1 MTDHFENKPFV
12 KAQDAL
18 PKTYDPVGTE
28 SRWQRIWQESGAF
41 HPDVNDQGEPFSIVI
56 PPPNV
61 TGSLHMGHAFNTALI
76 DTIVRFQRLQGKN
89 VLCLPGTD
97 HASIA
102 VQTILEKQLKE
113 EGLTR
118 EQLGREAFLKR
129 AWAWK
134 SESGGRIVDQLRRL
148 GYSVDW
154 QRERFTLD
162 PGLSQAVSEAFIR
175 LHKKGLIYRG
185 EYLVN
190 WCPASGSAVSDL
202 EVEMKEVDG
211 YLWYFQ
217 YPISD
222 SSLAGQTS
230 HLEVATT
237 RPETMLGDVAV
248 AVNPSDERYKHLVGQ
263 KLIVPFV
270 EREIPVIADEHVD
283 KNFGTGCVKVTP
295 AHDPNDF
302 AIGQRHD
309 LPQITVM
316 NKDGTMN
323 DMAGPFK
330 GLDRF
335 DARKAVIEGLKKKKL
350 LTRIDTYRHS
360 VPYSDRGK
368 VPVEPLLSTQW
379 FVRMEPM
386 ADRCRAH
393 LSKGEPHFIPARWEK
408 VYRDWLSGIRDWC
421 ISRQLWWGHRIPAW
435 FDKEENVYVGKTE
448 DEVRKKYD
456 LKDIEL
462 HQDEDV
468 LDTWFSS
475 ALWTFSTLGW
485 PKQDNLLSR
494 YHPTSVLVT
503 GFDIIFFWV
512 ARMIMMTTHFIS
524 EVPFKK
530 ILIHGLIKDS
540 EGIKMSKS
548 KGNTLDPLDIIDGI
562 NLSDLSAKRTEGLM
576 QPQMKE
582 RIKKQ
587 TKKDFP
593 EGINAYGTDA
603 LRLTFCSLATGGRD
617 INFDMKRVEGYRNFC
632 NKLWNASRFIEMQ
645 IESYGVSEEL
655 NEDLTEKWINYKFN
669 LTVKKVNDAFDSFRF
684 DLATKAIYEFIWYEF
699 CDWYIELSKIKLSKE
714 SEDNSKIVKSMV
726 NLLEET
732 LRLAHPIMPFI
743 TEEIWMQFKPFHQN
757 LEESIMIAKAP
768 KHKKNL
774 SDEEY
779 QAIEWLKEIVSGIR
793 NIRGEMLI
801 KPSVMIKAFYEGGNK
816 TDKKRSAD
824 LTSLIKEIAGLE
836 SLEWMKEGEELPPSA
851 VVVLENL
858 KILIPLE
865 GLIDPKEES
874 QRLRKKIDKASKE
887 HKMLSSKL
895 ENKKFTDNAPKE
907 LVQEQQER
915 FELISKELSN
925 LNDQLKEIS
934 RLL

>member
-1 MTDHFENKPFV
+1 MKKNYE
-12 KAQDAL
+12 
-18 PKTYDPVGTE
+18 PKGIEKKIYDNWE
-28 SRWQRIWQESGAF
+28 SSGFFTAV
-41 HPDVNDQGEPFSIVI
+41 PDEKKEPFCIMI

-61 TGSLHMGHAFNTALI
+61 TGTLHMGHGFQNTLMDALI
-76 DTIVRFQRLQGKN
+76 RYKRMSGFD
-89 VLCLPGTD
+89 VLWQVGVD
-97 HASIA
+97 HAGIATQMVVERQLESEGQTKESIGRDA
-102 VQTILEKQLKE
+102 FEKRVWEWKE
-113 EGLTR
+113 
-118 EQLGREAFLKR
+118 K
-129 AWAWK
+129 
-134 SESGGRIVDQLRRL
+134 SGGTITQQLRRL
-148 GYSVDW
+148 GASVDW
-154 QRERFTLD
+154 SR
-162 PGLSQAVSEAFIR
+162 EAFTMSEDLSLAVKEVFIS
-175 LHKKGLIYRG
+175 LFDEGLIYRG
-185 EYLVN
+185 ERLVN
-190 WCPASGSAVSDL
+190 WDVVLQTALSDL
-202 EVEMKEVDG
+202 EVTSEEETG
-211 YLWYFQ
+211 SLWYFD
-217 YPISD
+217 YPVENG
-222 SSLAGQTS
+222 SSIT
-230 HLEVATT
+230 VATT
-237 RPETMLGDVAV
+237 RPETMLGDSAV
-248 AVNPSDERYKHLVGQ
+248 AVNPEDERFKELIGQ
-263 KLIVPFV
+263 FV
-270 EREIPVIADEHVD
+270 IMPITDRKIPIIEDSYVD
-283 KNFGTGCVKVTP
+283 SDFGTGCVKITP
-295 AHDPNDF
+295 AHDFNDF
-302 AIGQRHD
+302 EIGKRHG
-309 LPQITVM
+309 LEVI
-316 NKDGTMN
+316 NILNLDGTLN
-323 DMAGPFK
+323 EFVPK
-330 GLDRF
+330 KYRGLTTTE
-335 DARKAVIEGLKKKKL
+335 ARKEVLNEMESLGHLNK
-350 LTRIDTYRHS
+350 
-360 VPYSDRGK
+360 
-368 VPVEPLLSTQW
+368 VEPHKIQIPKSQRSDSVLEPLITNQW
-379 FVRMEPM
+379 FVDVKKMSKE
-386 ADRCRAH
+386 AIRAVQENET
-393 LSKGEPHFIPARWEK
+393 GFIPKNWENT
-408 VYRDWLSGIRDWC
+408 YFDWMNKIQDWC

-485 PKQDNLLSR
+485 PKEDNLLSR

-582 RIKKQ
+582 RIEKQ

-593 EGINAYGTDA
+593 EGISAYGTDA

-645 IESYGVSEEL
+645 IESYGVSEESDEGL
-655 NEDLTEKWINYKFN
+655 IEKWINYRFN
-669 LTVKKVNDAFDSFRF
+669 LTVKKVNDAFENFRF

-699 CDWYIELSKIKLSKE
+699 CDWYIELSKIKLSNE
-714 SEDNSKIVKSMV
+714 GEENSKIVKSMV
-726 NLLEET
+726 TILEET

-743 TEEIWMQFKPFHQN
+743 TEEIWMHFKPYHQN
-757 LEESIMIAKAP
+757 SEKSIMIAEMP
-768 KHKKNL
+768 KHKENL
-774 SDEEY
+774 SDDEY
-779 QAIEWLKEIVSGIR
+779 QSIEWLKEIVSGIR

-801 KPSVMIKAFYEGGNK
+801 KPSITVKAFYDGG
-816 TDKKRSAD
+816 DKIDRNRSND
-824 LTSLIKEIAGLE
+824 LTNLIKEIAGLE
-836 SLEWMKEGEELPPSA
+836 SLEWIGEKNLPPSA
-851 VVVLENL
+851 VVVVENL

-874 QRLRKKIDKASKE
+874 QRLTKKIDKVSKE

-895 ENKKFTDNAPKE
+895 NNKKFTDNAPKE

-915 FELISKELSN
+915 FEIISKELNN
-925 LNDQLKEIS
+925 LNDQLKEIG

>member
-1 MTDHFENKPFV
+1 MKKNYE
-12 KAQDAL
+12 
-18 PKTYDPVGTE
+18 PKGIEKKIYDNWE
-28 SRWQRIWQESGAF
+28 SSGFFTAV
-41 HPDVNDQGEPFSIVI
+41 PDEKKEPFCIMI

-61 TGSLHMGHAFNTALI
+61 TGTLHMGHGFQNTLMDALI
-76 DTIVRFQRLQGKN
+76 RYKRMSGFD
-89 VLCLPGTD
+89 VLWQVGVD
-97 HASIA
+97 HAGIATQMVVERQLESEGQTKESIGRDA
-102 VQTILEKQLKE
+102 FEKRVWEWKE
-113 EGLTR
+113 
-118 EQLGREAFLKR
+118 K
-129 AWAWK
+129 
-134 SESGGRIVDQLRRL
+134 SGGTITQQLRRL
-148 GYSVDW
+148 GASVDW
-154 QRERFTLD
+154 SR
-162 PGLSQAVSEAFIR
+162 EAFTMSEDLSLAVKEVFIS
-175 LHKKGLIYRG
+175 LFDEGLIYRG
-185 EYLVN
+185 ERLVN
-190 WCPASGSAVSDL
+190 WDVVLQTALSDL
-202 EVEMKEVDG
+202 EVTSEEETG
-211 YLWYFQ
+211 SLWYFD
-217 YPISD
+217 YPVENG
-222 SSLAGQTS
+222 SSIT
-230 HLEVATT
+230 VATT
-237 RPETMLGDVAV
+237 RPETMLGDSAV
-248 AVNPSDERYKHLVGQ
+248 AVNPEDERFKELIGQ
-263 KLIVPFV
+263 FV
-270 EREIPVIADEHVD
+270 IMPITERKIPIIEDSYVD
-283 KNFGTGCVKVTP
+283 SDFGTGCVKITP
-295 AHDPNDF
+295 AHDFNDF
-302 AIGQRHD
+302 EIGKRHG
-309 LPQITVM
+309 LEVI
-316 NKDGTMN
+316 NILNLDGTLN
-323 DMAGPFK
+323 EFVPK
-330 GLDRF
+330 KYRGLTTTE
-335 DARKAVIEGLKKKKL
+335 ARKEVLNEMESLGHLNK
-350 LTRIDTYRHS
+350 
-360 VPYSDRGK
+360 
-368 VPVEPLLSTQW
+368 VEPHKIQIPKSQRSDSVLEPLITNQW
-379 FVRMEPM
+379 FVDVKKM
-386 ADRCRAH
+386 
-393 LSKGEPHFIPARWEK
+393 SKEAIRVVHENETGFIPKNWENT
-408 VYRDWLSGIRDWC
+408 YFDWMNKIQDWC

-485 PKQDNLLSR
+485 PKEDNLLSR

-582 RIKKQ
+582 RIEKQ

-593 EGINAYGTDA
+593 EGISAYGTDA

-645 IESYGVSEEL
+645 IESYGVSEESDEGL
-655 NEDLTEKWINYKFN
+655 IEKWINYRFN
-669 LTVKKVNDAFDSFRF
+669 LTAKKVNDAFENFRF

-699 CDWYIELSKIKLSKE
+699 CDWYIELSKIKLSNE
-714 SEDNSKIVKSMV
+714 GEENSKIVKSMV
-726 NLLEET
+726 TILEET

-743 TEEIWMQFKPFHQN
+743 TEEIWMHFKPYHQN
-757 LEESIMIAKAP
+757 SEKSIMIAETP
-768 KHKKNL
+768 KHKENL
-774 SDEEY
+774 SDDEY
-779 QAIEWLKEIVSGIR
+779 QSIEWLKEIVSGIR

-801 KPSVMIKAFYEGGNK
+801 KPSMKIKAFYEGG
-816 TDKKRSAD
+816 DKIDRNRSKD
-824 LTSLIKEIAGLE
+824 LTNLIKVIAGLE
-836 SLEWMKEGEELPPSA
+836 SLEWIGEKNLPPSA
-851 VVVLENL
+851 VVVVENL

-874 QRLRKKIDKASKE
+874 QRLTKKIDKVSKE

-895 ENKKFTDNAPKE
+895 NNKKFTDNAPKE

-915 FELISKELSN
+915 FEIISKELNN
-925 LNDQLKEIS
+925 LNDQLKEIG

>member
-1 MTDHFENKPFV
+1 MKKNYE
-12 KAQDAL
+12 
-18 PKTYDPVGTE
+18 PKGIEKKIYDNWE
-28 SRWQRIWQESGAF
+28 SSGFFTAV
-41 HPDVNDQGEPFSIVI
+41 PDEKKEPFCIMI

-61 TGSLHMGHAFNTALI
+61 TGTLHMGHGFQNTLMDALI
-76 DTIVRFQRLQGKN
+76 RYKRMSGFD
-89 VLCLPGTD
+89 VLWQVGVD
-97 HASIA
+97 HAGIATQMVVERQLESEGQTKESIGRDA
-102 VQTILEKQLKE
+102 FEKRVWEWKE
-113 EGLTR
+113 
-118 EQLGREAFLKR
+118 K
-129 AWAWK
+129 
-134 SESGGRIVDQLRRL
+134 SGGTITQQLRRL
-148 GYSVDW
+148 GASVDW
-154 QRERFTLD
+154 SR
-162 PGLSQAVSEAFIR
+162 EAFTMSEDLSLAVKEVFIS
-175 LHKKGLIYRG
+175 LFDEGLIYRG
-185 EYLVN
+185 ERLVN
-190 WCPASGSAVSDL
+190 WDVVLQTALSDL
-202 EVEMKEVDG
+202 EVTSEEETG
-211 YLWYFQ
+211 SLWYFD
-217 YPISD
+217 YPVENG
-222 SSLAGQTS
+222 SSIT
-230 HLEVATT
+230 VATT
-237 RPETMLGDVAV
+237 RPETMLGDSAV
-248 AVNPSDERYKHLVGQ
+248 AVNPEDERFKELIGQ
-263 KLIVPFV
+263 FV
-270 EREIPVIADEHVD
+270 IMPITERKIPIIEDSYVD
-283 KNFGTGCVKVTP
+283 SDFGTGCVKITP
-295 AHDPNDF
+295 AHDFNDF
-302 AIGQRHD
+302 EIGKRHG
-309 LPQITVM
+309 LEVI
-316 NKDGTMN
+316 NILNLDGTLN
-323 DMAGPFK
+323 EFVPK
-330 GLDRF
+330 KYRGLTTTE
-335 DARKAVIEGLKKKKL
+335 ARKEVLNEMESLGHLNK
-350 LTRIDTYRHS
+350 
-360 VPYSDRGK
+360 
-368 VPVEPLLSTQW
+368 VEPHKIQIPKSQRSDSVLEPLITNQW
-379 FVRMEPM
+379 FVDVKKM
-386 ADRCRAH
+386 
-393 LSKGEPHFIPARWEK
+393 SKEAIRVVHENETGFIPKNWENT
-408 VYRDWLSGIRDWC
+408 YFDWMNKIQDWC

-485 PKQDNLLSR
+485 PKEDNLLSR

-582 RIKKQ
+582 RIEKQ

-593 EGINAYGTDA
+593 EGISAYGTDA

-645 IESYGVSEEL
+645 IKSYGVSEESDEGL
-655 NEDLTEKWINYKFN
+655 IEKWINYRFN
-669 LTVKKVNDAFDSFRF
+669 LTAKKVNDAFENFRF

-714 SEDNSKIVKSMV
+714 GEENSKIVKSMV
-726 NLLEET
+726 TILEET

-743 TEEIWMQFKPFHQN
+743 TEEIWMHFKPYHQN
-757 LEESIMIAKAP
+757 SEKSIMIAETP
-768 KHKKNL
+768 KHKENL
-774 SDEEY
+774 SDDEY
-779 QAIEWLKEIVSGIR
+779 QSIEWLKEIVSGIR

-801 KPSVMIKAFYEGGNK
+801 KPSMKIKAFYEGG
-816 TDKKRSAD
+816 DKIDRNRSKD
-824 LTSLIKEIAGLE
+824 LTNLIKVIAGLE
-836 SLEWMKEGEELPPSA
+836 SLEWIGEKNLPPSA
-851 VVVLENL
+851 VVVVENL

-874 QRLRKKIDKASKE
+874 QRLTKKIDKVSKE

-895 ENKKFTDNAPKE
+895 NNKKFTDNAPKE

-915 FELISKELSN
+915 FEIISKELNN
-925 LNDQLKEIS
+925 LNDQLKEIG